1 MRQMSRGKIIIAGP
15 CSKTAFVAFLV
26 LTTFGGLATASA
38 QSVDIIA
45 VNKAFQDH
53 YARGNYPAAQI
64 DAQELERLVKARFG
78 ADHPYYAVALN
89 RLGIVVQ
96 AQGKYTDAEGLFKRA
111 LTIRENA
118 LGASHPDV
126 GQSLNNRQLRRR

>member
-1 MRQMSRGKIIIAGP
+1 MSRSKIIIAGP

-38 QSVDIIA
+38 QPGDIIA

-64 DAQELERLVKARFG
+64 DAQKLERLAKARFG

-89 RLGIVVQ
+89 KLGIVVSYRRILVM
-96 AQGKYTDAEGLFKRA
+96 AGVR
-111 LTIRENA
+111 
-118 LGASHPDV
+118 
-126 GQSLNNRQLRRR
+126 RQRVELAV